1 MSEGRCPRPKLRER
15 IRPKPARSSSRTR
28 ILVRF
33 PFSMCSSGKVQ
44 AHYLKLWV
52 ALEIRIRTLKELV
65 NEPICAEWAMQYQ
78 YSPLGCLTVH
88 SAAHNGMINN
98 KLATAAG
105 PAFTSGPTRIL
116 AGGLVLRVRNSLHHS
131 GDRTPTDAPT
141 PRGVLNFCT

>member
-78 YSPLGCLTVH
+78 YSPLGCLTAH

-98 KLATAAG
+98 KLAPAG
-105 PAFTSGPTRIL
+105 VPFTSDRPIFCVWFSTTFQKLTAPFWRPHPNRRPHRD
-116 AGGLVLRVRNSLHHS
+116 VDFLHIK
-131 GDRTPTDAPT
+131 
-141 PRGVLNFCT
+141 